1 MVDHGND
8 VAASGSAGP
17 LADPV
22 IEAKRLVEA
31 AARAGLTVRV
41 LGGVA
46 VRMQAPSETPLL
58 PRPIGD
64 IDLAIRQG
72 GWRTLA
78 DFLKASGYMADDM
91 FNALNGARRLLFFD
105 HANNRKLDVFVGEF
119 EMCHSIPIGGRLDK
133 EPMTIPLAELL
144 LTKLQIVQLTE
155 RDVRD
160 IYSVIYHHDVS
171 AGDGSGIEADFIAD
185 LCARDWG
192 LWRTCTS
199 TIQQALA
206 RLPEYG
212 LPVEASDLIATRLST
227 LLKQIEQAP
236 KTARWK
242 LRGRV
247 GDRVRWYDEP
257 EETTPTP
264 TA

>member
-1 MVDHGND
+1 MIDHGNN
-8 VAASGSAGP
+8 AATGAALP

-22 IEAKRLVEA
+22 LEAKRVIESA
-31 AARAGLTVRV
+31 AKAGLTIRV

-58 PRPIGD
+58 PRSIGD
-64 IDLAIRQG
+64 IDLAIKQG
-72 GWRTLA
+72 GWRALA
-78 DFLKASGYMADDM
+78 DFLKSSGYTADDM

-105 HANNRKLDVFVGEF
+105 HTNHRKMDVFVGEF
-119 EMCHSIPIGGRLDK
+119 EMCHSIPIAGRMDK
-133 EPMTIPLAELL
+133 QPMTIPLAELL

-160 IYSVIYHHDVS
+160 IYSMTYHHPVS
-171 AGDGSGIEADFIAD
+171 AGDGSGIEGDFIAD
-185 LCARDWG
+185 LCAKDWG

-199 TIQQALA
+199 TIQQSLT
-206 RLPEYG
+206 RLPDFG
-212 LPVEASDLIATRLST
+212 LPSEVSDVIATRLT
-227 LLKQIEQAP
+227 ALLKQIEQAP
-236 KTARWK
+236 KTSRWK
-242 LRGRV
+242 LRSRV

-257 EETTPTP
+257 EENLP